1 VRRSLPYAR
10 TLGRLVPVAA
20 AGALLLPGS
29 ALADTTV
36 DFEQFAPG
44 TVITN
49 QYADL
54 GGAGQGVVF
63 GPLPSGAGTGL
74 NPVIRMPPAG
84 QAQSGS
90 QVADIATCGCENFE
104 LMPRTTGTF
113 VVPRSRVSVDVG
125 YLGPPATCVLA
136 NPGTACA
143 YVTLLAFDAGGNQI
157 AASSPTLVRQNQ
169 GVHTLLSVSTPSASI
184 FGFEITARGG
194 HVDDNKQIAIDDLS
208 FDTPSAPPSPDFS
221 LTPDST
227 NVKVV
232 QGGSVSDKIAIG
244 RFGGSAGN
252 VTFTETGALGLG
264 VHLAFVPNPAAGG
277 VSTLTLIADANAPPT
292 TGGDRTVTITGT
304 PGSSSAGPSPR
315 SFTLTFG
322 VKSAFD
328 VRVAGSTSI
337 SLASCVVSVPVE
349 VTRDFAFS
357 GPVALSVSGL
367 PPGVTASFAPAQ
379 VTFPNGAAGQ
389 TVALNLTA
397 PATGEAL
404 LRRTATIHASAP
416 LLVERTATFMVGGT
430 CPLQYDARVT
440 SLQITQGVQS
450 PFLPS
455 RDPAHPPSVTAYS
468 EIPDAAMLRGGG
480 PTVVRVYADLAFG
493 PAAGVPN
500 IPAVLAGWTHNRVGG
515 IVPLPGSPLLP
526 TSGPRTLQP
535 GGPLATVAE
544 EGKETGAYTFTLPPS
559 WTHGEIG
566 ISAQLLPSQGA
577 PTPIATATANAAA
590 FGQPSVAPCQS
601 VPCMQNDT
609 MSLTRIPFYEARAVS
624 IVPVQMT
631 VGDTALPDPASV
643 FKWARLVTPL
653 NVIVK
658 PYAGTVDITDLSD
671 TFTHCNANAL
681 LIPDQTAR
689 FNEQIR
695 CSDQANAA
703 GSDRFDTWVCDHS
716 APDSDPSS
724 ANPGWDIGVNTG
736 VARGGTQHRN
746 YCWSNGIG
754 NTIESD
760 AVVELHRPLT
770 SVAHEFFHLLGRP
783 HASGCNGGGS
793 NGQTAE
799 SWPPDEMGFTQ
810 SIGLDTTL
818 GSGTAG
824 GPYALP
830 SPPPT
835 SSAPVCDS
843 AAPVHSQCPP
853 SANWFDFM
861 SYCAFSGVGD
871 PLTSG
876 DAWGSVHNWNAVL
889 EASRYHAKDL
899 PGRRS
904 MARARNASAHVP
916 SLRVS
921 AILNHDGTASVASVT
936 PVEAPPEPPSQSGFH
951 LIGSDIS
958 GKHVADVQ
966 MLVNAVHVDGEVP
979 PVVLDG
985 VIPAAG
991 VASVAIVRNGS
1002 KLAGR
1007 QRSAHAPTV
1016 ALHGIPIAKGTKT
1029 TIGWSAH
1036 DADGNAL
1043 TLAIDYSADDGRHY
1057 EQIWSGPDKRVA
1069 RVPTRYLSRSS
1080 TARIRVTVSD
1090 GFWTATATSRRF
1102 RSPGA
1107 PPVVSILSPASG
1119 VREPNDAPLVLAGQ
1133 AFDDRL
1139 RLLTGRQLRWLL
1151 GRRLLGAG
1159 AQISVAGLPAGR
1171 HRIDL
1176 VARDR
1181 DGRTS
1186 RASVQVNLG
1195 AARPLFLILRAPA
1208 VVPRTAHSVP
1218 LTVASSLDATLVVRV
1233 SGLRSERFAVDRRTR
1248 RMTVRIRRGR
1258 KALRLQLL
1266 LSSGGQ
1272 TRTAVLTLRRR

>member
-1 VRRSLPYAR
+1 MVRRLAF
-10 TLGRLVPVAA
+10 GRPLTAL
-20 AGALLLPGS
+20 AGAIGALALLLPGG

-44 TVITN
+44 TVVTD

-63 GPLPSGAGTGL
+63 GPLPGGGTGL
-74 NPVIRMPPAG
+74 NPVVRRPPAG
-84 QAQSGS
+84 QAHSGS

-113 VVPRSRVSVDVG
+113 VVPRSRVSVHVG
-125 YLGPPATCVLA
+125 YLGPPATCVRA
-136 NPGTACA
+136 NPGSACA
-143 YVTLLAFDAGGNQI
+143 YVRLIAFDAGGDQI
-157 AASSPTLVRQNQ
+157 AASSLTLVRRNQ

-184 FGFEITARGG
+184 IGFEVTARGG
-194 HVDDNKQIAIDDLS
+194 HLDDNKQIAIDDLS
-208 FDTPSAPPSPDFS
+208 FHTPAAPPSPDFS
-221 LTPDST
+221 LTPDSAHIS
-227 NVKVV
+227 VV
-232 QGGSVSDKIAIG
+232 QGGAVSDKIAVA

-252 VTFTETGALGLG
+252 VAFTETGGLGSG
-264 VHLAFVPNPAAGG
+264 VHLAFAPNPAPGDA
-277 VSTLTLIADANAPPT
+277 TILTLVAQANAPPT
-292 TGGDRTVTITGT
+292 TSGDRTVTITGT
-304 PGSSSAGPSPR
+304 PGSSSAGTTPR

-328 VRVAGSTSI
+328 VRVVGSTNI
-337 SLASCVVSVPVE
+337 GLASCVVSVPVE
-349 VTRDFAFS
+349 VTRSFAFP
-357 GPVALSVSGL
+357 GPVTLSVSGL
-367 PPGVTASFAPAQ
+367 PPGVSGSFAPTQ

-389 TVALNLTA
+389 TVALKLTA

-416 LLVERTATFMVGGT
+416 PLIERTATFMVGGA
-430 CPLQYDARVT
+430 CPLPYDARVT

-450 PFLPS
+450 PFLPV

-468 EIPDAAMLRGGG
+468 EIPNAAMLRGGG

-493 PAAGVPN
+493 PAGGVPS
-500 IPAVLAGWTHNRVGG
+500 IPAVLAGWTHNGVGG

-526 TSGPRTLQP
+526 TSGARLLQP
-535 GGPLATVAE
+535 GGPSATVAE
-544 EGKETGAYTFTLPPS
+544 EDKETGAYTFTLPPS

-566 ISAQLLPSQGA
+566 ISAQLQPSQAA
-577 PTPIATATANAAA
+577 PTRIGNTATANGAA
-590 FGQPSVAPCQS
+590 FGQPSMAPCQS
-601 VPCMQNDT
+601 VPCLQNDT

-631 VGDTALPDPASV
+631 VDNTPLQDPASV
-643 FKWARLVTPL
+643 FSWARLVTPL
-653 NVIVK
+653 NVVVK

-671 TFTHCNANAL
+671 TFKHCNANAIA
-681 LIPDQTAR
+681 IPDQTAR
-689 FNEQIR
+689 LNELIK
-695 CSDQANAA
+695 CSAQANTAV
-703 GSDRFDTWVCDHS
+703 GDRFDTWVCDHS

-724 ANPGWDIGVNTG
+724 AHPGWDIGVNTG
-736 VARGGTQHRN
+736 VGRGRTNRRD

-760 AVVELHRPLT
+760 AVVDLNRPLT

-783 HASGCNGGGS
+783 HASGCNGGGA
-793 NGQTAE
+793 NGQIAE

-818 GSGTAG
+818 GSGIAG
-824 GPYALP
+824 GPYALA

-835 SSAPVCDS
+835 SSSPVCDS
-843 AAPVHSQCPP
+843 AALVPNQCPA
-853 SANWFDFM
+853 SVNWFDFM
-861 SYCAFSGVGD
+861 SYCAFAGDGD

-889 EASRYHAKDL
+889 DASRYRAV
-899 PGRRS
+899 PRS
-904 MARARNASAHVP
+904 MVHAGNASAHVP

-921 AILNHDGTASVASVT
+921 AILNPDGTASVASVT

-966 MLVNAVHVDGEVP
+966 MLVDAVHVDGELP
-979 PVVLDG
+979 PVVLYG

-991 VASVAIVRNGS
+991 VASIAIVRDGA

-1007 QRSAHAPTV
+1007 QRSAHGPTV
-1016 ALHGIPIAKGTKT
+1016 ALHGVPSAKGAKT
-1029 TIGWSAH
+1029 TIGWSAQ

-1090 GFWTATATSRRF
+1090 GFRTATVASRRF

-1107 PPVVSILSPASG
+1107 PPVVSILSPTTGA
-1119 VREPNDAPLVLAGQ
+1119 REPNDAPLVLAGQ

-1139 RLLTGRQLRWLL
+1139 RLLTGRRLRWLL

-1159 AQISVAGLPAGR
+1159 AQISVAGLPDGR

-1176 VARDR
+1176 VARDPA
-1181 DGRTS
+1181 GRKN

-1195 AARPLFLILRAPA
+1195 AARPLFLILRAPT
-1208 VVPRTAHSVP
+1208 VVPRTAHSMP
-1218 LTVASSLDATLVVRV
+1218 LTVASSLAATLVVRV
-1233 SGLRSERFAVDRRTR
+1233 PGLRSGRFAVTRHKR
-1248 RMTVRIRRGR
+1248 RMTVRIPRGR
-1258 KALRLQLL
+1258 KTLRLQLS